1 MTPESRARA
10 LFAETWPGTEPT
22 VIASAPGRVN
32 LIGEH
37 IDYAGGWV
45 FPAAISLRTVVAAAP
60 SPDGVCRVGSEQFP
74 TLGEFPLDELQEF
87 PGAKPWW
94 IHGAGVGW
102 EMAARTPIHAAIASD
117 IPFGSGLSS
126 SAAIELAFAAA
137 WRELEGRAEDN
148 EALARISRQAEH
160 RHAGV
165 PCGLMDQA
173 AIALGRAGMAM
184 LMDMSHPEEPPL
196 PVEHRSLPTGLSIVV
211 CHTGAQRRND
221 DGVYADRF
229 AASQRIIAAL
239 GPLREASMEDI
250 NQLSAADQPRARHFI
265 SEMRRCLDFA
275 EALAQSDFESIGR
288 LMAESHASLRDD
300 FEVSMPAL
308 DSMAEIAARQPGC
321 VGARLTGAGGGGA
334 CVALVKEQFV
344 TEFCRRVLEEARS
357 AHPENVQSV
366 IPCEAADGV
375 WAAPAKPK

>member
-10 LFAETWPGTEPT
+10 LFAQAWPWLEPT

-45 FPAAISLRTVVAAAP
+45 FPAAISLRTVLVAAP
-60 SPDGVCRVGSEQFP
+60 SPDGVCRLVSEQFTAP
-74 TLGEFPLDELQEF
+74 GEFRLDERQAF
-87 PGAKPWW
+87 PGKKPWW
-94 IHGAGVGW
+94 IHAAGVGW
-102 EMAARTPIHAAIASD
+102 EMGARQPIHAAIASD

-137 WRELEGRAEDN
+137 WRELEGRSEDN
-148 EALARISRQAEH
+148 EVLARLCRQAEH

-184 LMDMSHPEEPPL
+184 LMDMSHPEDPPL
-196 PVEHRSLPTGLSIVV
+196 PVEHRPNPAGLSIVV

-239 GPLREASMEDI
+239 GPLRKASLGDI
-250 NQLSAADQPRARHFI
+250 DQLSAVDQPRARHFI
-265 SEMRRCLDFA
+265 SEMQRCIDFA
-275 EALAQSDFESIGR
+275 EALSQGDLTSLGR
-288 LMAESHASLRDD
+288 LMSESHASLRDD
-300 FEVSMPAL
+300 FEVSVPAL
-308 DSMAEIAARQPGC
+308 DSMAEIAQRQPGC

-334 CVALVKEQFV
+334 CVALVREQFV
-344 TEFCRRVLEEARS
+344 PEFCRKVLEEARS

-375 WAAPAKPK
+375 WASPAKPK